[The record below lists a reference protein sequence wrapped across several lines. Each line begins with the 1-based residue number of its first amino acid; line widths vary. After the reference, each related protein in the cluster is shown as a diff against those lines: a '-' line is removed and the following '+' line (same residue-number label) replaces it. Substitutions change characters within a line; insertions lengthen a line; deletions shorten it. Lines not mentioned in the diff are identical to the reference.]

1 VADIYVDGL
10 RNIAV
15 QGPVVRLELANF
27 AGTSGSDE
35 DKVLVTSN
43 RLVMPIE
50 TMLRLQAS
58 LTQVMSQ
65 LEEKG
70 LLKKKEEDTVN

>member
-1 VADIYVDGL
+1 MADLYVDGF

-15 QGPVVRLELANF
+15 QGPVVRIELANF

-43 RLVMPIE
+43 RVVMPVE
-50 TMLRLQAS
+50 TMLRLHAS
-58 LTQVMSQ
+58 LTQVIDQ
-65 LEEKG
+65 LEDKG
-70 LLKKKEEDTVN
+70 LLKKKAEA

>member
-1 VADIYVDGL
+1 MADLYVDGL

-70 LLKKKEEDTVN
+70 LLKKKEEETVN